1 MTVYLRPYNSETDSA
16 RLTELLSE
24 LSSRP
29 VRHDWLCSIEAL
41 QSAGR
46 VQFRIT
52 AAVPGAAGE
61 HIVGFGETGRDP
73 WMAPGT
79 FWLDLLV
86 APEMRRRGVGIM
98 LFDDLAQFAWELGAT
113 HLLAHLDE
121 PGSPTGGFDSAGLR
135 FARRRGFRL
144 HPLGATLDL
153 SIYHAGAYDEQS
165 FCDLPDVP
173 ELAGAG
179 A

>member
-1 MTVYLRPYNSETDSA
+1 MTVYLRPYNSETDST
-16 RLTELLSE
+16 RLAELLSD
-24 LSSRP
+24 LSPRP
-29 VRHDWLCSIEAL
+29 VTHDWLGACEEL
-41 QSAGR
+41 QMAGR

-52 AAVPGAAGE
+52 AAVPGEAGE
-61 HIVGFGETGRDP
+61 HIVGFGETGHDP

-113 HLLAHLDE
+113 CLLAHLDE
-121 PGSPTGGFDSAGLR
+121 RDSDGQR

-144 HPLGATLDL
+144 YPLGATLDL
-153 SIYHAGAYDEQS
+153 SEYHAGVYDEQS

-173 ELAGAG
+173 ELAGVSA
-179 A
+179 